1 MKSWTLRA
9 LIVCVFVMGL
19 CCFSLPAF
27 GQEKSIS
34 LNYSIHFPAPHTV
47 TGLAKEWAKEIEKR
61 TDGRVK
67 VTVFPGGTLLA
78 ADKCYDGVVKGIADI
93 GFAVPA
99 LTRGRFPLTEVIDLP
114 LGYRSATGATR
125 LINEFYNKF
134 KPKEFD
140 DVQIMYFQAHG
151 PAILHSKKAVN
162 KLEDFKGL
170 KVRCTGLAAKIV
182 AALGGAPVAM
192 PVGEAYDALSRGVV
206 DASLGSMEA
215 LEGWRWGEVAKF
227 STEGYGFANTTGFFV
242 FMNKKKW
249 NALPPDAQKII
260 GKINE
265 EWIEKEGKN
274 WDRIDKSGRE
284 FGLKLGNKIIT
295 LSQEENE
302 RVAKAVR
309 PLFDEYVKKMKGNGL
324 PGEEVLAFCLDR
336 LQKLQ

>member
-1 MKSWTLRA
+1 MRSSKWGS
-9 LIVCVFVMGL
+9 LIL
-19 CCFSLPAF
+19 CLLVIGFSFFNSSAF
-27 GQEKSIS
+27 GQEKTIS
-34 LNYSIHFPAPHTV
+34 LNYSIHFPAQHTV
-47 TGLAKEWAKEIEKR
+47 TGLAKEWGKEIEKR
-61 TDGRVK
+61 TEGRVK

-78 ADKCYDGVVKGIADI
+78 ADKCYDGVVKGIGDI

-114 LGYRSATGATR
+114 LGYKSAMGATR
-125 LINEFYNKF
+125 LINEYYNKF

-140 DVQIMYFQAHG
+140 EVQIMYLQAHG

-170 KVRCTGLAAKIV
+170 KIRCTGLAAKIV
-182 AALGGAPVAM
+182 GVLGGAPVAM

-215 LEGWRWGEVAKF
+215 LEGWRWAEVAKF

-249 NALPPDAQKII
+249 NALPPNAQKII

-274 WDRIDKSGRE
+274 WDAIDKSGRE
-284 FGLKLGNKIIT
+284 FTLKMGNKIIT
-295 LSQEENE
+295 LSNEENE
-302 RVAKAVR
+302 RITRTLKPV
-309 PLFDEYVKKMKGNGL
+309 FDEYLKKMKENGL
-324 PGEEVLAFCLDR
+324 PGDEVLNFCMDR
-336 LQKLQ
+336 LKKL